1 MVTAA
6 TAIAPLP
13 SLSSARAESV
23 ERKGIDIAPKEQ
35 IENGQGDP
43 SEAIAAR
50 LEELR
55 AEFKAGE
62 KQMEELEKRR
72 AQLRDTLLRISG
84 AIQVLEEMLPP
95 DSQ

>member
-1 MVTAA
+1 M
-6 TAIAPLP
+6 
-13 SLSSARAESV
+13 
-23 ERKGIDIAPKEQ
+23 DIAPGEQ
-35 IENGQGDP
+35 IETGQGY
-43 SEAIAAR
+43 SREALTAR

-84 AIQVLEEMLPP
+84 AIQVLEEMLT
-95 DSQ
+95 SE